1 MVRTDRTD
9 RGQRTR
15 SWGEVVRRWA
25 KRRSGP
31 DAPAEGSAAADN
43 ESVVTLTCV
52 VERTQAL
59 VRQLEVELQSERAL
73 MSAKLERLANEN
85 RLLRD
90 RLRERQGAAGAL
102 GASAAPTGP
111 GRVSPFRRGQRGN

>member
-1 MVRTDRTD
+1 MDRMD
-9 RGQRTR
+9 GGERERTR

-25 KRRSGP
+25 KRARKGR
-31 DAPAEGSAAADN
+31 DAPAEESAAGQH

-73 MSAKLERLANEN
+73 MSAKLERLAHEN

-90 RLRERQGAAGAL
+90 RLGERQGSAGAL
-102 GASAAPTGP
+102 GASAAPPGP

>member
-1 MVRTDRTD
+1 MERDE
-9 RGQRTR
+9 RGERTR
-15 SWGEVVRRWA
+15 SWGGVLRRWA
-25 KRRSGP
+25 QRARRGR
-31 DAPAEGSAAADN
+31 DAPAEGSAAAQH

-59 VRQLEVELQSERAL
+59 VRQLEVELHSERAL
-73 MSAKLERLANEN
+73 MSAKLERLAHEN

-90 RLRERQGAAGAL
+90 RLRERQGSAGAAA
-102 GASAAPTGP
+102 ASAAPPGP

>member
-1 MVRTDRTD
+1 MERDE
-9 RGQRTR
+9 RGERAR

-25 KRRSGP
+25 KRARQGR
-31 DAPAEGSAAADN
+31 DAPAGESAAAQH

-59 VRQLEVELQSERAL
+59 VRQLEDELQSERAL
-73 MSAKLERLANEN
+73 MSAKLERLAHEN

-90 RLRERQGAAGAL
+90 RLRERQGPAGAV
-102 GASAAPTGP
+102 GASAAAPGP

>member
-1 MVRTDRTD
+1 MERDER
-9 RGQRTR
+9 QERTR
-15 SWGEVVRRWA
+15 SWGEVVRGWA
-25 KRRSGP
+25 KRARKGR
-31 DAPAEGSAAADN
+31 DVPAGDPAAGQH

-59 VRQLEVELQSERAL
+59 VRQLEAELQSERAL
-73 MSAKLERLANEN
+73 MSAKLERLAHEN

-90 RLRERQGAAGAL
+90 RLRERQGPAGAV
-102 GASAAPTGP
+102 GASAPPAPGP

>member
-1 MVRTDRTD
+1 MERD
-9 RGQRTR
+9 GLGERTR
-15 SWGEVVRRWA
+15 SWGEIVRRWA
-25 KRRSGP
+25 KRARRDRG
-31 DAPAEGSAAADN
+31 APAEEPAAGQR
-43 ESVVTLTCV
+43 ESVATLTCV

-73 MSAKLERLANEN
+73 MSAKLERLAHEN

-90 RLRERQGAAGAL
+90 RLRERQGPAGAV
-102 GASAAPTGP
+102 GASAPPAPGP